1 MTLLTGLV
9 RGAHAVRPAAAPGRE
24 VFPVTPAALL
34 AWRRRLAASATAALS
49 TVYKI
54 LRAAGRGPRAAGR
67 GHRSGAAPLRP
78 G

>member
-34 AWRRRLAASATAALS
+34 ARRRRLAASATAALS

-54 LRAAGRGPRAAGR
+54 PRAAGR